1 MIIIINFMGIISLI
15 MYILCLFIK
24 PKYSIFLSV
33 GMLICEFG
41 LDKYTN
47 FLFINK
53 FLILFSILICIF
65 KYGMKRTTKI
75 PLGLLGILFCI
86 NLIVVFS
93 SETTAYSFIDF
104 ITAFST
110 LSIGVLMFYIK
121 WNENDVI
128 KGLKV
133 LSYLAIINVAIGI
146 LMKGFFLSSDLRI
159 VSAGMTSHL
168 VFYSSIGMY
177 AAAVLVERFG
187 KKKYGKFIIIN
198 LIITFLSQ
206 MRGGTIF
213 SLILFIPIIIPHI
226 KKLKKKTLVYSVLFS
241 PIIIFIG
248 YLMFGRM
255 ISRTLNI
262 GADYGVGFLN
272 TSSRFYVWQETLK
285 LSQGNRSMG
294 LGIGYIKTL
303 DEFFTRL
310 GFLSPHNEYI
320 KFFVEG
326 GYIGLGI
333 LLICFIIIFSIV
345 YKNNCFGKSRKGM
358 VRAVIIGF
366 MFYSFTDNTI
376 SAIEFWAPFSL
387 CLSLLYENTNITIE
401 SRV

>member
-1 MIIIINFMGIISLI
+1 MIIIINFLGIISLV
-15 MYILCLFIK
+15 MYIVYLLNK

-53 FLILFSILICIF
+53 FLILFSILICIC
-65 KYGMKRTTKI
+65 KYGMKKATKI
-75 PLGLLGILFCI
+75 PFFLLGILFCI
-86 NLIVVFS
+86 NLTVVFS
-93 SETTAYSFIDF
+93 GETTTYSFSDF

-110 LSIGVLMFYIK
+110 LSIGFLMFYIK

-146 LMKGFFLSSDLRI
+146 LMEGFFLSSDLRI
-159 VSAGMTSHL
+159 VSSGIISHL

-187 KKKYGKFIIIN
+187 KKKYGKIIIIN

-213 SLILFIPIIIPHI
+213 ALILFIPIIIPYI
-226 KKLKKKTLVYSVLFS
+226 KKLKKRTVVYAVLFS
-241 PIIIFIG
+241 PIIIFIS

-272 TSSRFYVWQETLK
+272 TSSRFYVWKETLK

-303 DEFFTRL
+303 DEFFTKL
-310 GFLSPHNEYI
+310 GFISPHNEYI
-320 KFFVEG
+320 KFFVES
-326 GYIGLGI
+326 GYLGLVI
-333 LLICFIIIFSIV
+333 LIICFIIIFFVV
-345 YKNNCFGKSRKGM
+345 YKNNCFGKARKGM
-358 VRAVIIGF
+358 IISLIIGF

-376 SAIEFWAPFSL
+376 SAVEFWAPFSL
-387 CLSLLYENTNITIE
+387 CLSLLYEKANASIRSSE
-401 SRV
+401 